1 MIYVNTDI
9 GYHFQLW
16 FCKVIQ
22 RSPYNHLQNHAGSEE
37 KMAAA
42 PGYGTVLNL
51 DNLPKNDPQKD
62 NGDHVAKYGVCV
74 CVCVCNMLQEEQNV
88 RGNLKYIFSL
98 KLPLCSPCQGPVSWC
113 WCVASSLHSQC
124 PRLSLYFTL
133 PWLKIE

>member
-74 CVCVCNMLQEEQNV
+74 CVCVCVCVICSRKNKMSEGTLST
-88 RGNLKYIFSL
+88 FS
-98 KLPLCSPCQGPVSWC
+98 P
-113 WCVASSLHSQC
+113 
-124 PRLSLYFTL
+124 
-133 PWLKIE
+133 